1 LALIIFIVVVYCYCS
16 STAEIG
22 EDVEAAGKT
31 AVKVNS
37 MQGQLVYHK
46 TSGAGAKNGARTTDK
61 GKAPSAKT
69 GVHQSSAPSAV
80 VIAQGAPPP
89 HAPNWMGPP
98 QFGHPLP
105 QQPPPHH
112 MFPPQ
117 SQPQPFS
124 YMPSPHP
131 QSVYPPPLQGTQT
144 FMGMHAP
151 AAPSMP
157 WQSAGQRTATGGNA
171 GNIPVQ
177 KKQPEKTSW
186 TQGLLGQR
194 RASPPPPAAQQ
205 QSPPQQPRQ
214 QSPPNPPDS
223 AQPPPAAPQAP
234 ASDQTP
240 RRSAFPRVLSTKK
253 VSSKLTIGYE
263 C

>member
-1 LALIIFIVVVYCYCS
+1 MALIIFIVVVYCYCS
-16 STAEIG
+16 STTEIR

-31 AVKVNS
+31 AVKANS

-46 TSGAGAKNGARTTDK
+46 SSGAGARNGGRTTEK
-61 GKAPSAKT
+61 GKATSAKT
-69 GVHQSSAPSAV
+69 GFHQSSAPSAV
-80 VIAQGAPPP
+80 VIAQGAPSPY
-89 HAPNWMGPP
+89 APNRIGPP
-98 QFGHPLP
+98 QFGHP
-105 QQPPPHH
+105 PPHH
-112 MFPPQ
+112 VFPPQ
-117 SQPQPFS
+117 SQPQPVA

-157 WQSAGQRTATGGNA
+157 WGSAGQRIATGGKA
-171 GNIPVQ
+171 ENIPVQ
-177 KKQPEKTSW
+177 KKQPDKTSW

-223 AQPPPAAPQAP
+223 APPPPAAPQAP
-234 ASDQTP
+234 ASGQTP
-240 RRSAFPRVLSTKK
+240 TRSAFPRVLSTKK